1 MYYTPVLCRRARQS
15 PPANVHIAMDMRRF
29 LRAAGTAVVAGCAW
43 LALSVYPAATAADTG
58 PVVILTIDGPI
69 SPATADYAVRGI
81 RKAAGSGAQLVVL
94 RIDTPGGL
102 DTSMRTLV
110 KEILA
115 SPVPVATFVAPGGAR
130 AASAGTFILY
140 ASHVAAMAP
149 GTNLGA
155 ATPVQIGGP
164 GKDAQPQEPDD
175 KKAGKGRGDES
186 KGPALTRKQIED
198 AAAYIRS
205 LAQMRGRNAQWGEQ
219 AVRDAVSLSATDAL
233 ARDVIDL
240 IARDTPELLDQ
251 LDGRAVKMQNGERK
265 LQTRGAQTQAID
277 PDWRARLLAV
287 IANPSVALILMM
299 IGIYGLILEF
309 ANPGFIV
316 PGIVGAMCLLLAF
329 YAFQLL
335 PVDYTGIALILLGI
349 ALIVAEAFAS
359 SFGALGIGGIAALAF
374 GTVIFADPEELGSY
388 APSTTF
394 LVALPAV
401 LGAALLAT
409 VLLAMKARRRP
420 VVSGIEDL
428 VGARGEA
435 LEDFAQEG
443 WVQVR
448 GERWR
453 GRSPAPLARGQAL
466 RVTGI
471 SGLILS
477 VEPE

>member
-1 MYYTPVLCRRARQS
+1 
-15 PPANVHIAMDMRRF
+15 MDMRRF
-29 LRAAGTAVVAGCAW
+29 WRAAGTAVAAGCVW
-43 LALSVYPAATAADTG
+43 LVLSVCSAATAGDAG

-81 RKAAGSGAQLVVL
+81 RKAKENGAQLVVL
-94 RIDTPGGL
+94 QIDTPGGL

-164 GKDAQPQEPDD
+164 GKDAQPQPDD
-175 KKAGKGRGDES
+175 KKAGKGGGNES

-251 LDGRAVKMQNGERK
+251 LDGRTVKMQDGERK

-316 PGIVGAMCLLLAF
+316 PGIVGAVCLLLAF

-335 PVDYTGIALILLGI
+335 PVNYTGIALILLGI
-349 ALIVAEAFAS
+349 ALIVAEAFAP

-374 GTVIFADPEELGSY
+374 GTVIFVDPAELGSY

-409 VLLAMKARRRP
+409 VLLAVKARRRP

-428 VGARGEA
+428 VCARGEA

-466 RVTGI
+466 RVTAMK
-471 SGLILS
+471 GLVLD
-477 VEPE
+477 VVPEGD

>member
-1 MYYTPVLCRRARQS
+1 MDVRRY
-15 PPANVHIAMDMRRF
+15 
-29 LRAAGTAVVAGCAW
+29 LRAAGNAVLAGCAW
-43 LALSVYPAATAADTG
+43 LALSGPPAATAAEAG
-58 PVVILTIDGPI
+58 AIVILTIDGPI
-69 SPATADYAVRGI
+69 SPATADYAMRGM
-81 RKAAGSGAQLVVL
+81 RKAVADKAALVVL

-102 DTSMRTLV
+102 DTSMRMLV

-115 SPVPVATFVAPGGAR
+115 SPVPIATFVAPGGAR

-175 KKAGKGRGDES
+175 KKAGKDRGDKS
-186 KGPALTRKQIED
+186 KGPALTHKQIED

-205 LAQMRGRNAQWGEQ
+205 LAQLRGRNAEWGEQ
-219 AVRDAVSLSATDAL
+219 AVRDAVSLSAADAL
-233 ARDVIDL
+233 ARGVIDL
-240 IARDTPELLDQ
+240 VVQDTPELLDK
-251 LDGRAVKMQNGERK
+251 LDGRAVKLADGERK
-265 LQTRGAQTQAID
+265 LQTRDAQTRTID
-277 PDWRARLLAV
+277 PDWRTRLLAV

-316 PGIVGAMCLLLAF
+316 PGVAGAMCLLLAF

-335 PVDYTGIALILLGI
+335 PVDHTGIALILLGV
-349 ALIVAEAFAS
+349 ALIIAEAFAP

-394 LVALPAV
+394 LIVLPAL
-401 LGAALLAT
+401 LGTALLAT
-409 VLLAMKARRRP
+409 VLLALKARRRP

-453 GRSPAPLARGQAL
+453 GRSSTSLARGQAL